1 MSVKVGL
8 YISTAFPADDPM
20 DARFR
25 DLLAQVDLANKNG
38 FQSLWA
44 GQHFLTKPLQMF
56 QPIPL
61 LARLLTVAEGMLL
74 GPNILVMPLLN
85 PAQVAEE
92 SVTMDWLSGGKYVVG
107 VGLGYRDE
115 EFETFGTHRKERVG
129 RMVEA
134 IEVMRRLWTE
144 DTVDHRGKYYTI
156 PNIGLGMKSVQE
168 GGPPIWIAA
177 SSDNAIKRVA
187 RIGDAWSITFYPS
200 RALLGEQLKLY
211 RDELAEV
218 GKPEPDDMP
227 VLKECYVG
235 TNNANAYKECAGPL
249 KVKYDAYASWG
260 QDKFLP
266 DSEKFSQPFEEFVK
280 DRFIIGDAAKVRDE
294 IQQYQEEHGLNHFI
308 MRMHW
313 PGLEPEKTLRSI
325 ELMGSDVIPHV

>member
-1 MSVKVGL
+1 MTIKVGL
-8 YISTAFPADDPM
+8 YISTAFPAEDAM

-25 DLLAQVDLANKNG
+25 DLLAQVERANANG

-61 LARLLTVAEGMLL
+61 LARLLTAAEGMTL
-74 GPNILVMPLLN
+74 GPNILVLPLLN

-107 VGLGYRDE
+107 IGLGYREE
-115 EFETFGTHRKERVG
+115 EFTTFGTQRQERVG
-129 RMVEA
+129 RMVEG
-134 IEVMRRLWTE
+134 IGVMRRLWTE
-144 DTVDHRGKYYTI
+144 DTVDHQGKYYTI
-156 PNIGLGMKSVQE
+156 PNVGLGMKPVQQ

-177 SSDNAIKRVA
+177 SSDNAIKRAA

-200 RALLGEQLKLY
+200 RALLRDQLKLY
-211 RDELAEV
+211 RDELDEA

-235 TNNANAYKECAGPL
+235 PDSATAFAECAGPL
-249 KVKYDAYASWG
+249 KVKYDAYAAWG

-266 DSEKFSQPFEEFVK
+266 ESEKFSQPFEQFVK
-280 DRFIIGDAAKVRDE
+280 DRFIIGDAAVVRDE
-294 IQQYQEEHGLNHFI
+294 IQRYHEELGLNHFI

-325 ELMGSDVIPHV
+325 DLLGNDVIPYV